1 MSRSNVRNVKAQD
14 YKERKTHLYVYLVM
28 VKHAPNVNILNQKG
42 TMMNVRYVMDVV
54 KYIPI
59 KHP

>member
-14 YKERKTHLYVYLVM
+14 YKERKNHLYVYLVM
-28 VKHAPNVNILNQKG
+28 VKHAPNVNILNQRG
-42 TMMNVRYVMDVV
+42 TMMNVIYVMDAA